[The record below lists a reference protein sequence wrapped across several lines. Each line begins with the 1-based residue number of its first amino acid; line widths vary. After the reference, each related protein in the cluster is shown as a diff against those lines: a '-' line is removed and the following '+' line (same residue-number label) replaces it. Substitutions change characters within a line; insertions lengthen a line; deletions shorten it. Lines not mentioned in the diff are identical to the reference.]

1 MLNRMPV
8 PPPGRVA
15 IALDPMLPVIVTG
28 PPGVSIVE
36 PSAGIPPDGGA
47 IVVAYDGAA
56 AWAVPA
62 PTAII
67 VAMVAAISTFVIA
80 IFHCFGIPGV
90 ICLVPIQG
98 SRPARW
104 VGAAMRPI
112 LSPHDAMHQTHG
124 GFRPKP
130 GVVATV

>member
-1 MLNRMPV
+1 MPLPLLNRMPV

-28 PPGVSIVE
+28 PPGVSVVE

-47 IVVAYDGAA
+47 IVVAYDGTA

-67 VAMVAAISTFVIA
+67 VAVVAAISTFVIA

-90 ICLVPIQG
+90 IPRISSCQMGRCGHEANFV
-98 SRPARW
+98 SA
-104 VGAAMRPI
+104 
-112 LSPHDAMHQTHG
+112 
-124 GFRPKP
+124 
-130 GVVATV
+130 